1 VEPAPDV
8 FQFPEMVHE
17 PVVTVRVP
25 DVPPVMVTVLKT
37 AVEAFAVRMPPF
49 PILKSDTSTE
59 LPKARSEVANAVV
72 DEPSIIKSVVSH
84 RIPRVAIVN
93 VCGVPAL
100 ELNVTLL
107 NSASLRLI
115 PAKVIVPP
123 VIPSKRTV
131 PVPASHTAP
140 SVEAFVQ
147 VPLTV
152 QFSLPKSMALN
163 ADEMFTLPVM
173 VTFPL
178 VDVRSPPL
186 MARLATET
194 VKVDLARVPPEMVSA
209 LVTTMFVANVAVPP
223 ETVSAENV
231 LSVDSKIILA
241 VVSNV

>member
-25 DVPPVMVTVLKT
+25 DVPPVMVTVLAT
-37 AVEAFAVRMPPF
+37 TVEAFAVSVPPF
-49 PILKSDTSTE
+49 PTLKSDVSAEFPT
-59 LPKARSEVANAVV
+59 ARSVVANAVV
-72 DEPSIIKSVVSH
+72 EEPSATDKVVSH
-84 RIPRVAIVN
+84 RIPLVAMVN

-100 ELNVTLL
+100 DVKVTLL

-115 PAKVIVPP
+115 PTKVIVPP
-123 VIPSKRTV
+123 AAPSKRTV

-186 MARLATET
+186 MARLPAET
-194 VKVDLARVPPEMVSA
+194 VKADLASVPPEMVSA
-209 LVTTMFVANVAVPP
+209 LVTTVFVANVAVPP